1 MRAPT
6 TTCAAAL
13 AVLLG
18 ATGSGAAES
27 SAWIAGRGALHLRSG
42 AGTEYRSVGLAEP
55 ADTLT
60 LLGEVNG
67 WTQVRLAD
75 GSEGWVAS
83 SELTTVEPDA
93 VKLATLA
100 HELDE
105 LRERLGAGEEEADR
119 LREDNERLGER
130 EAELDAR
137 AEDLERKLV
146 ATAAAERW
154 REWVTGAGIALVGAL
169 AGALWGR
176 LAGRRRGQALRLD

>member
-1 MRAPT
+1 MRGPT

-18 ATGSGAAES
+18 ATGSAAAES
-27 SAWIAGRGALHLRSG
+27 AWVAGAGALHLRSG

-60 LLGEVNG
+60 LLGEANG

-119 LREDNERLGER
+119 LREENERLGER
-130 EAELDAR
+130 EVELDAR
-137 AEDLERKLV
+137 ALDLEQKLV

-154 REWVTGAGIALVGAL
+154 REWVTGAAIALAGAL